1 LKLDTQKNNSVE
13 PHAAAASIAHHLW
26 HFFASARASLCETD
40 QSISLAI
47 EQILFL
53 YIRFIITLP
62 LLVVVLICAHELST
76 FAMAALDKV
85 IIVDVTH
92 VEIYGF
98 AT

>member
-53 YIRFIITLP
+53 YTIYNNTAAARRRFNLRARAFHFCDGCT
-62 LLVVVLICAHELST
+62 
-76 FAMAALDKV
+76 
-85 IIVDVTH
+85 
-92 VEIYGF
+92 
-98 AT
+98 